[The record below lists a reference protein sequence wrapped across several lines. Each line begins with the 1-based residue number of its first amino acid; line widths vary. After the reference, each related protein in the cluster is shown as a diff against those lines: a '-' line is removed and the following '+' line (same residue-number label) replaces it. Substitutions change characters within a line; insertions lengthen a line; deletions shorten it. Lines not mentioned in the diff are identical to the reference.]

1 MMKYLLNFVAVTR
14 LLLKLLLIGNSGVG
28 KSCLLLQI
36 ADGFLSMC
44 HIIHL
49 LFPCISLLASLEMHT
64 IFGCYCQQSCL
75 MVATMFLLSNLIFL
89 CSLFFMCSWCVFHGW
104 CSVQHDSYL
113 ES

>member
-44 HIIHL
+44 HYS
-49 LFPCISLLASLEMHT
+49 PTISLHFLVGIIRDAHYFWM
-64 IFGCYCQQSCL
+64 
-75 MVATMFLLSNLIFL
+75 LLSAKLFNGGNNVPFEQLNLFVFTFFL
-89 CSLFFMCSWCVFHGW
+89 CVPGAFFMVGVLCSMI
-104 CSVQHDSYL
+104 L
-113 ES
+113 T